1 MSFESDVQN
10 IGSIDNTNSAT
21 TTTYASSVTSGFT
34 FSTSQTISAE
44 ASFEASAEVVK
55 VGFKVGLS
63 ISFTEQWSSSQTTE
77 FSFSVPGG
85 KRAFTYQGYLLSR
98 ILRYDPS
105 TDNYTYLSEVA
116 RFVTNILS
124 PSEVPLVDSQ

>member
-1 MSFESDVQN
+1 V
-10 IGSIDNTNSAT
+10 T
-21 TTTYASSVTSGFT
+21 TGFT

-44 ASFEASAEVVK
+44 AYFEASVEVVK
-55 VGFKVGLS
+55 AGFKVGLS

-85 KRAFTYQGYLLSR
+85 KKAFTYQGYLMSR
-98 ILRYDPS
+98 ILRFDAS
-105 TDNYTYLSEVA
+105 TGNYAYLPEVA

-124 PSEVPLVDSQ
+124 TSDVPLVDQQ

>member
-1 MSFESDVQN
+1 LSFESDVQN

-21 TTTYASSVTSGFT
+21 TTTYSSSVTS
-34 FSTSQTISAE
+34 
-44 ASFEASAEVVK
+44 
-55 VGFKVGLS
+55 LS
-63 ISFTEQWSSSQTTE
+63 ISFMEQWSSSQTTE

-85 KRAFTYQGYLLSR
+85 KRAFTYQGYLLSK

-124 PSEVPLVDSQ
+124 TSEVPLVDSQ